1 MHRIVTEIFVWL
13 IVYKTVV
20 KTTTTILK
28 IKNNTEILTVAQVF
42 TESTTEMYNNKTHL
56 TN

>member
-1 MHRIVTEIFVWL
+1 MGRIVTKILFWL

-28 IKNNTEILTVAQVF
+28 IKNNTEILAVAQVF
-42 TESTTEMYNNKTHL
+42 TESTT
-56 TN
+56 